1 MGQQSHFFVRLLKGL
16 LMRETIER
24 VLKSA
29 KQKGAVF
36 ADLRLTQASGTSVL
50 VQDGRAD
57 KVATGVSQGAGV
69 RVLVDGAWGFAPT
82 NNPTPEELER
92 CLDDAVNMARAAAPS
107 VTDHGMV
114 AEVEPVEAKVASK
127 FERDPREVPLE
138 ERVKNAYELERVA
151 ASRDKVVN
159 SLVRYS
165 DSSGSSIIANTYGT
179 YLESSGVRCQVGV
192 RVTAS
197 DGTTRQNTGKGRAGR
212 RGYEL
217 MEGLDYEE
225 FAGKTADR
233 AVGLLS
239 AQHAPSGKFTVII
252 DPLICGLLV
261 HEAFGH
267 NSEADAIWTGNSIL
281 EGKLG
286 QKVAADCVT
295 ITDDPTLPGLN
306 GTYDYDHEGVKAQRN
321 IIVENGVLV
330 GYLHSLETAARLNMK
345 PTGSARA
352 QGHQD
357 VPIVRMSNTAIE
369 PGDCKFE
376 DMLSEVKDGLYLSG
390 GAWGYVFTAAGQ
402 FTCNVEQ
409 AFRIEN
415 GKLTTPYRNVCISG
429 MTLETLSNVI
439 ALGDDKRFEL
449 GGTCGKDGQ
458 AAPVDSGGPHVA
470 IRDVVVGGQGEL

>member
-1 MGQQSHFFVRLLKGL
+1 
-16 LMRETIER
+16 MRELVEQVMR
-24 VLKSA
+24 AA
-29 KQKGAVF
+29 KTAGATF
-36 ADLRLTQASGTSVL
+36 ADIRVQDGTGTSIL

-57 KVATGVSQGAGV
+57 KIATGTYRGAGV

-82 NNPTPEELER
+82 NDPSKEELLR
-92 CLDDAVNMARAAAPS
+92 CVDDAMRMARAAAPA
-107 VTDHGMV
+107 VTDPGVV
-114 AEVEPVEAKVASK
+114 AEVAPVVDKVFAHAR
-127 FERDPREVPLE
+127 RDPRGVSLE
-138 ERVKNAYELERVA
+138 ERVKAAYEIERVA
-151 ASRDKVVN
+151 ASRPQVVN
-159 SLVRYS
+159 SLARYT
-165 DSSGSSIIANTYGT
+165 DAAGSTLIANTFGT
-179 YLESSGVRCQVGV
+179 YLETEGIRCQLGL

-197 DGTTRQNTGKGRAGR
+197 DGEERQNTGKGRAGR
-212 RGYEL
+212 QGYEL
-217 MEGLDYEE
+217 IDNLDYEE
-225 FAGKTADR
+225 FAGETADR
-233 AVGLLS
+233 AVALLK
-239 AQHAPSGKFTVII
+239 AQRAPGGKFDVVI

-286 QKVAADCVT
+286 QKVAAESVT

-306 GTYDYDHEGVKAQRN
+306 GSFEYDHEGVKAQRHL
-321 IIVENGVLV
+321 IVDKGILV
-330 GYLHSLETAARLNMK
+330 GYLHSLETAARLGMEPN
-345 PTGSARA
+345 GAARA

-369 PGDCKFE
+369 PGDCTFE
-376 DMLSEVKDGLYLSG
+376 NLLSGVNNGLYLSG

-415 GKLTTPYRNVCISG
+415 GQLTTPYRNVCISG

-439 ALGDDKRFEL
+439 ALGKDMRFEL

>member
-1 MGQQSHFFVRLLKGL
+1 
-16 LMRETIER
+16 MRELVEQVMQAAR
-24 VLKSA
+24 LA
-29 KQKGAVF
+29 GATF
-36 ADLRLTQASGTSVL
+36 ADIRLQDGTGTSVL

-57 KVATGVSQGAGV
+57 KIATGTFRGAGV

-82 NNPTPEELER
+82 NDPSREELLR
-92 CLDDAVNMARAAAPS
+92 CVDDAMRMARAAAPS

-114 AEVEPVEAKVASK
+114 AEVAPVVDKVVATAK
-127 FERDPREVPLE
+127 RDPRGVPLE
-138 ERVKNAYELERVA
+138 DRVKAAYELERVA
-151 ASRDKVVN
+151 GSRDHIVN
-159 SLVRYS
+159 SLVRYT
-165 DSSGSSIIANTYGT
+165 DVAGSAVIANTYGT
-179 YLESSGVRCQVGV
+179 YLETESIRCQIGL

-197 DGTTRQNTGKGRAGR
+197 DGEERQNTGKGRAGR
-212 RGYEL
+212 QGYEL
-217 MEGLDYEE
+217 IEGLDYED

-233 AVGLLS
+233 AVKLLK
-239 AQHAPSGKFTVII
+239 AQRAPGGKFDVVI

-286 QKVAADCVT
+286 QKVAAESVT

-306 GTYDYDHEGVKAQRN
+306 GSFEYDHEGVRAQRHL
-321 IIVENGVLV
+321 IVDKGILV
-330 GYLHSLETAARLNMK
+330 GYLHSLETAARLGMEPN
-345 PTGSARA
+345 GAARA

-369 PGDCKFE
+369 PGDSSFE
-376 DMLSEVKDGLYLSG
+376 EMLSGLDNGLYLSG

-409 AFRIEN
+409 AFRIEK
-415 GKLTTPYRNVCISG
+415 GELTTHYRNVCISG

-439 ALGDDKRFEL
+439 AVGGNKTFEL